1 MVALKNTEIVSVPL
15 SEVSGKT
22 KLVDPKDSLVI
33 QSQKMGTC
41 FGI

>member
-15 SEVSGKT
+15 SEVSGKL
-22 KLVDPKDSLVI
+22 KLVDPKDPLVI
-33 QSQKMGTC
+33 QAQKMGTN